1 MMLPEAYIVQ
11 KFYQFAGRPK
21 YNRLTK
27 TYQGGCPICREGKSW
42 GRKRRLFYIVK
53 DNYFHCHN
61 CGWHSNPINWI
72 IEVSNDSYED
82 LMEESKEFD
91 ILPEDLNKTKIN
103 DTVSKILEQRLPEDS
118 INLYDDSQVSYYK
131 SNNTIKLAIQYIKN
145 RKLDIAINK
154 PIGVYISLKDKIHKN
169 RLILPFYDTNN
180 KIIHYQ
186 TRTLLARD
194 NFYKPKYLSKIKSEK
209 SVFNINQ
216 VTEKTDRIYIFEGP
230 IDACFVEN
238 GVAVAGITENSSS
251 LFTKLQSEQLNKFP
265 FHKKIIV
272 LDSQWKDTT
281 SLNKTKILLDAG
293 YEVFL
298 WPKKLGTL
306 YKDLND
312 VVMALKTN
320 RMPSTFID
328 EHSYKGLK
336 GRVILSQIN

>member
-1 MMLPEAYIVQ
+1 MLPEAYIVQ

-72 IEVSNDSYED
+72 LEVSNDSYED

-131 SNNTIKLAIQYIKN
+131 SNNTIRLAIQYIKN

-154 PIGVYISLKDKIHKN
+154 PIGVYISLKDK
-169 RLILPFYDTNN
+169 R
-180 KIIHYQ
+180 
-186 TRTLLARD
+186 A
-194 NFYKPKYLSKIKSEK
+194 
-209 SVFNINQ
+209 
-216 VTEKTDRIYIFEGP
+216 
-230 IDACFVEN
+230 
-238 GVAVAGITENSSS
+238 
-251 LFTKLQSEQLNKFP
+251 
-265 FHKKIIV
+265 
-272 LDSQWKDTT
+272 
-281 SLNKTKILLDAG
+281 
-293 YEVFL
+293 
-298 WPKKLGTL
+298 
-306 YKDLND
+306 
-312 VVMALKTN
+312 
-320 RMPSTFID
+320 
-328 EHSYKGLK
+328 
-336 GRVILSQIN
+336 

>member
-1 MMLPEAYIVQ
+1 MFKQ
-11 KFYQFAGRPK
+11 K
-21 YNRLTK
+21 N
-27 TYQGGCPICREGKSW
+27 
-42 GRKRRLFYIVK
+42 
-53 DNYFHCHN
+53 
-61 CGWHSNPINWI
+61 
-72 IEVSNDSYED
+72 
-82 LMEESKEFD
+82 
-91 ILPEDLNKTKIN
+91 
-103 DTVSKILEQRLPEDS
+103 
-118 INLYDDSQVSYYK
+118 
-131 SNNTIKLAIQYIKN
+131 
-145 RKLDIAINK
+145 
-154 PIGVYISLKDKIHKN
+154 
-169 RLILPFYDTNN
+169 
-180 KIIHYQ
+180 
-186 TRTLLARD
+186 
-194 NFYKPKYLSKIKSEK
+194 
-209 SVFNINQ
+209 
-216 VTEKTDRIYIFEGP
+216 DRIYIFEGP

-238 GVAVAGITENSSS
+238 GVAVAGITEKSSS